1 MNWFEVM
8 EDMKKMQEE
17 IERSFPEL
25 WRRTSLLSPG
35 GSKEGELVRYRR
47 PLTDLKE
54 NENEFIME
62 LEMPGI
68 TKDGIDIRVTEDSIE
83 IKAEMNYEKKDEDEK
98 KGYSFQE
105 RRYQGFYRSIPLPS
119 GIKPEE
125 TEAKF
130 ENGVLEIIMKKTEE
144 KEKALKVNVK

>member
-1 MNWFEVM
+1 MTWLDIM
-8 EDMKKMQEE
+8 EDMRKMQEE
-17 IERSFPEL
+17 IERAFPEF
-25 WRRTSLLSPG
+25 WRRSPLLIPG
-35 GSKEGELVRYRR
+35 ESKEGELMRYRR

-54 NENEFIME
+54 TENEFIME

-68 TKDGIDIRVTEDSIE
+68 TKDDIDIKVTEDTIE
-83 IKAEMNYEKKDEDEK
+83 IKGEKKYEQKEEDKER
-98 KGYSFQE
+98 GYFFQE
-105 RRYQGFYRSIPLPS
+105 RKYQGFYRSIPLPA

-130 ENGVLEIIMKKTEE
+130 DNGILEITMKKTEE

>member
-1 MNWFEVM
+1 MTWFDIM
-8 EDMKKMQEE
+8 EDMRKMQEE
-17 IERSFPEL
+17 IERAFPDF
-25 WRRTSLLSPG
+25 WRRTPLLSPSE
-35 GSKEGELVRYRR
+35 SKEGEVIKYRR

-54 NENEFIME
+54 TENEFIME

-68 TKDGIDIRVTEDSIE
+68 TKDDIDIKVTEDLIE
-83 IKAEMNYEKKDEDEK
+83 IKAEKNYQKKEEDEK
-98 KGYSFQE
+98 KGYFFQE

-130 ENGVLEIIMKKTEE
+130 DNGVLEIIMKKTEE
-144 KEKALKVNVK
+144 KEKALKVNIK

>member
-1 MNWFEVM
+1 MTFFDVIEYM
-8 EDMKKMQEE
+8 IKMQEE
-17 IERSFPEL
+17 IERAFPEF
-25 WRRTSLLSPG
+25 WRRTPLLSPG
-35 GSKEGELVRYRR
+35 ESKEGEVVKYRR

-54 NENEFIME
+54 TENEFIME

-68 TKDGIDIRVTEDSIE
+68 TKDDIDIKVTEDSIE
-83 IKAEMNYEKKDEDEK
+83 IKAEKNYEKKEEDER
-98 KGYSFQE
+98 KGYFFQE

-130 ENGVLEIIMKKTEE
+130 DNGVLEIIMKKTEE
-144 KEKALKVNVK
+144 KEKALKVNIK

>member
-1 MNWFEVM
+1 MTWLDIM
-8 EDMKKMQEE
+8 EDMRKMQEE
-17 IERSFPEL
+17 IERGFPEF
-25 WRRTSLLSPG
+25 WRRSPLLIPG
-35 GSKEGELVRYRR
+35 ESKEGELMRYRR

-54 NENEFIME
+54 TENEFIME

-68 TKDGIDIRVTEDSIE
+68 TKDDIDIKVTEDTIE
-83 IKAEMNYEKKDEDEK
+83 IKAEKKYEQKEEDKER
-98 KGYSFQE
+98 GYFFQE
-105 RRYQGFYRSIPLPS
+105 RKYQGFYRSIPLPA

-130 ENGVLEIIMKKTEE
+130 DNGILEITMKKTEE

>member
-35 GSKEGELVRYRR
+35 GSKEGELVRYIR

-68 TKDGIDIRVTEDSIE
+68 TKDGNDIRVTEDSI
-83 IKAEMNYEKKDEDEK
+83 
-98 KGYSFQE
+98 
-105 RRYQGFYRSIPLPS
+105 
-119 GIKPEE
+119 
-125 TEAKF
+125 
-130 ENGVLEIIMKKTEE
+130 
-144 KEKALKVNVK
+144 

>member
-1 MNWFEVM
+1 MTWLDIM
-8 EDMKKMQEE
+8 EDMRKMQEE
-17 IERSFPEL
+17 IERAFPEF
-25 WRRTSLLSPG
+25 WRRTPLMIPG
-35 GSKEGELVRYRR
+35 ESKEGELIRYRR

-54 NENEFIME
+54 TENEFILD

-68 TKDGIDIRVTEDSIE
+68 TKDDIDIKVTEDTIE
-83 IKAEMNYEKKDEDEK
+83 IKAEKNFEKKEEDESE
-98 KGYSFQE
+98 GYFFRE
-105 RRYQGFYRSIPLPS
+105 RKYQGFYRSIPLPT

-130 ENGVLEIIMKKTEE
+130 DNGVLEIIMKKTEE

>member
-1 MNWFEVM
+1 MTWLDIM
-8 EDMKKMQEE
+8 EDMRKMQEE
-17 IERSFPEL
+17 IERAFPEF
-25 WRRTSLLSPG
+25 WRRSPLLIPG
-35 GSKEGELVRYRR
+35 ESKEGELMRYRR

-54 NENEFIME
+54 TENEFIME

-68 TKDGIDIRVTEDSIE
+68 TKDDIDIKVTEDTIE
-83 IKAEMNYEKKDEDEK
+83 IKAEKKYEQKEEDKE
-98 KGYSFQE
+98 KGYFFQE
-105 RRYQGFYRSIPLPS
+105 RKYQGFYRSIPLPA

-130 ENGVLEIIMKKTEE
+130 DNGILEITMKKTEE

>member
-1 MNWFEVM
+1 MTWLDIM
-8 EDMKKMQEE
+8 EDMRKMQEE
-17 IERSFPEL
+17 IERAFPEF
-25 WRRTSLLSPG
+25 WRRSPLLIPG
-35 GSKEGELVRYRR
+35 ESKEGELMRYRR

-54 NENEFIME
+54 TENEFIME

-68 TKDGIDIRVTEDSIE
+68 TKDDIDIKVTEDTIE
-83 IKAEMNYEKKDEDEK
+83 IKAEKNYEQKEEDKER
-98 KGYSFQE
+98 GYFFQE
-105 RRYQGFYRSIPLPS
+105 RKYQGFYRSIPLPA

-130 ENGVLEIIMKKTEE
+130 DNGILEITMKKTEE

>member
-1 MNWFEVM
+1 MSWFDIM
-8 EDMKKMQEE
+8 EDMRKMQEE
-17 IERSFPEL
+17 IERAFPEF
-25 WRRTSLLSPG
+25 WRRTPLMIPG
-35 GSKEGELVRYRR
+35 ESKEGELIRYRR

-54 NENEFIME
+54 TENEFILD

-68 TKDGIDIRVTEDSIE
+68 TKDDIDIKVTEDTIE
-83 IKAEMNYEKKDEDEK
+83 IKAEKNFEKKEEDESR
-98 KGYSFQE
+98 GYFFQE
-105 RRYQGFYRSIPLPS
+105 RKYQGFYRSIPLPA

-130 ENGVLEIIMKKTEE
+130 DNGVLEIIMKKTEE